1 MTTVV
6 MPQLGESVVEGT
18 VVRWIAKPGQKVAR
32 DEPLVE
38 IATDKAN
45 TEIPSP
51 MAGVLVEQLAK
62 EGSVVT
68 VGGALA
74 RLDEAGA
81 GAAAVPAAVSTPVA
95 YGTAPAASTRPASA
109 PSGDDGVRATPV
121 GRNVAQEH
129 GLDLSKVQGSGAGG
143 RVMKADVTSYIEKG
157 ATAAQQSEM
166 QPPLSTF
173 PGQRAPTAPPPGAP
187 SPAAPPPATWSQPP
201 VAPPYSQPPPSW
213 SQPPP
218 PGFGGQ
224 HQGLGPV
231 SITLRAYKPPRYS
244 PKEGDQVVP
253 FDQRRRLIAEHMVYS
268 KATSPHVPCTA
279 EVDMT
284 SLARLRGEW
293 KRAKETGGKAPS
305 FLVGVCRATVQ
316 ALGEFPRMNAVVQD
330 ESIILRKDVNLGV
343 AVETDK
349 GLLVPVIR
357 KANELSVLGLSRA
370 LDDLASRARS
380 GKVTADELSGGS
392 FTVSNPGLKGN
403 LFGAAIINQP
413 QVGILRMGEIVKRA
427 VVRELEGEDAIVVRQ
442 MMYLTLSY
450 DHRVIDGV
458 TGNSFLHRV
467 RELIEAAGFAL

>member
-6 MPQLGESVVEGT
+6 MPQLGESVMEGT
-18 VVRWIAKPGQKVAR
+18 VVRWIARPGQKVER

-51 MAGVLVEQLAK
+51 SAGVLVEQLAK
-62 EGSVVT
+62 EGAVVT

-81 GAAAVPAAVSTPVA
+81 AAAAAAPQAKPAPK
-95 YGTAPAASTRPASA
+95 AASPAA
-109 PSGDDGVRATPV
+109 PSGAATAEADADANGVRATPV

-129 GLDLSKVQGSGAGG
+129 GLDLSKVPGSGAGG
-143 RVMKADVTSYIEKG
+143 RVMKSDVTTYLEKG
-157 ATAAQQSEM
+157 ATSSQQSEL

-173 PGQRAPTAPPPGAP
+173 PGQKAPTAPPPPYA
-187 SPAAPPPATWSQPP
+187 Q
-201 VAPPYSQPPPSW
+201 PYSQPPIAPVY

-218 PGFGGQ
+218 PSFGPGYQGFG
-224 HQGLGPV
+224 PIA
-231 SITLRAYKPPRYS
+231 ITLRAYKPPKYT

-284 SLARLRGEW
+284 NLTRLRGEW

-316 ALGEFPRMNAVVQD
+316 ALAEFPRMNAVVQD
-330 ESIILRKDVNLGV
+330 ESVILRKDINLGV
-343 AVETDK
+343 AVDTDK

-357 KANELSVLGLSRA
+357 RANEKSVLGLGRA
-370 LDDLASRARS
+370 LDDLAARARA

-427 VVRELEGEDAIVVRQ
+427 VVRERDGEDAIVIRS

-458 TGNSFLHRV
+458 TGNGFLHRV
-467 RELIEAAGFAL
+467 RELIEEAKFEL

>member
-6 MPQLGESVVEGT
+6 MPQLGESVMEGT
-18 VVRWIAKPGQKVAR
+18 VVRWIAKPGQKVER

-51 MAGVLVEQLAK
+51 TAGVLVEQLAK

-68 VGGALA
+68 VGGPLA
-74 RLDEAGA
+74 RLDEAGTA
-81 GAAAVPAAVSTPVA
+81 SATAAPQASSQKPTPPVA
-95 YGTAPAASTRPASA
+95 YGTAPAASTSA
-109 PSGDDGVRATPV
+109 APDDADANGVRATPV

-129 GLDLSKVQGSGAGG
+129 GLDLAKVPGSGAGG
-143 RVMKADVTSYIEKG
+143 RVMKADVKSYLEKG
-157 ATAAQQSEM
+157 ATSSQQSEM

-173 PGQRAPTAPPPGAP
+173 PGQKAPTAPPPAY
-187 SPAAPPPATWSQPP
+187 SQPP
-201 VAPPYSQPPPSW
+201 VAPPYSMPPPPPSFG
-213 SQPPP
+213 
-218 PGFGGQ
+218 PGNP
-224 HQGLGPV
+224 GPGPIH
-231 SITLRAYKPPRYS
+231 ITLRAYKPPRYT
-244 PKEGDQVVP
+244 PREGDQVVP

-279 EVDMT
+279 EVDM
-284 SLARLRGEW
+284 SNLSRLRGEW

-305 FLVGVCRATVQ
+305 FLVGICRATVQ
-316 ALGEFPRMNAVVQD
+316 ALAEFPRLNAVVQD
-330 ESIILRKDVNLGV
+330 ESVILRKDVNLGV
-343 AVETDK
+343 AVETEK

-357 KANELSVLGLSRA
+357 KANELSVLGLGRA
-370 LDDLASRARS
+370 LDDLAARS
-380 GKVTADELSGGS
+380 RTGKVTADELSGGS

-427 VVRELEGEDAIVVRQ
+427 VVRELDGEDVIVIRP

-458 TGNSFLHRV
+458 TGNTFLHRV
-467 RELIEAAGFAL
+467 RELLEAAKFTL

>member
-6 MPQLGESVVEGT
+6 MPQLGESVMEGT
-18 VVRWIAKPGQKVAR
+18 VVRWIARPGQKVER

-51 MAGVLVEQLAK
+51 SAGVLVEQLAK
-62 EGSVVT
+62 EGAVVT
-68 VGGALA
+68 VGGPLA
-74 RLDEAGA
+74 RLDEAA
-81 GAAAVPAAVSTPVA
+81 TASTAAAPQAPAKPTPPRA
-95 YGTAPAASTRPASA
+95 DAAAPAAPAKAA
-109 PSGDDGVRATPV
+109 PTAEADGVRATPV
-121 GRNVAQEH
+121 GRNVAEEH
-129 GLDLSKVQGSGAGG
+129 GLDLSKVPGSGAGG
-143 RVMKADVTSYIEKG
+143 RVMKADVTSYLEKG
-157 ATAAQQSEM
+157 ATSSQQSEM

-173 PGQRAPTAPPPGAP
+173 PGQKAPTAPPLY
-187 SPAAPPPATWSQPP
+187 SQPP
-201 VAPPYSQPPPSW
+201 VAPVYSQPPP
-213 SQPPP
+213 PPP
-218 PGFGGQ
+218 SFGPGVGGP
-224 HQGLGPV
+224 GPV
-231 SITLRAYKPPRYS
+231 HITLRAYKPPRYT
-244 PKEGDQVVP
+244 PKEGDQVIP
-253 FDQRRRLIAEHMVYS
+253 FDHRRRLIAEHMVYS
-268 KATSPHVPCTA
+268 KVASPHVPCTA

-284 SLARLRGEW
+284 NLSRLRNEW

-316 ALGEFPRMNAVVQD
+316 ALGEFPRLNAVVQD
-330 ESIILRKDVNLGV
+330 ESLILRKDVNLGI
-343 AVETDK
+343 AVETEK

-370 LDDLASRARS
+370 LDDLAARGRT

-413 QVGILRMGEIVKRA
+413 QVGIVRMGEIVKRA
-427 VVRELEGEDAIVVRQ
+427 VVRERDGEDAIVIRP

-458 TGNSFLHRV
+458 TGNGFLHRV
-467 RELIEAAGFAL
+467 RELIEEAKFEL

>member
-6 MPQLGESVVEGT
+6 MPQLGESVMEGT
-18 VVRWIAKPGQKVAR
+18 VVRWIAKPGQRVER

-45 TEIPSP
+45 TEIPAPS
-51 MAGVLVEQLAK
+51 AGVLVEQLAK

-74 RLDEAGA
+74 RLDEAGT
-81 GAAAVPAAVSTPVA
+81 AAA
-95 YGTAPAASTRPASA
+95 APAPQGQQQAKPGAPAQA
-109 PSGDDGVRATPV
+109 QPNGDGVRATPV
-121 GRNVAQEH
+121 VRNVAQEH
-129 GLDLSKVQGSGAGG
+129 GLDLSKVPGSGAGG
-143 RVMKADVTSYIEKG
+143 RVMKADVTSYLEKG

-166 QPPLSTF
+166 QPPSSTF
-173 PGQRAPTAPPPGAP
+173 PGQKAPTAPPP
-187 SPAAPPPATWSQPP
+187 TQPP
-201 VAPPYSQPPPSW
+201 VAPVYSYSIPPPPSFG
-213 SQPPP
+213 
-218 PGFGGQ
+218 PG
-224 HQGLGPV
+224 HQGPGPIA
-231 SITLRAYKPPRYS
+231 ITLRAYKPPRYA
-244 PKEGDQVVP
+244 PKEGDQVIP

-279 EVDMT
+279 EVDM
-284 SLARLRGEW
+284 SNLSRLRGEW

-316 ALGEFPRMNAVVQD
+316 ALAEFPRLNAVVQD
-330 ESIILRKDVNLGV
+330 ESVIQRKDVNLGV
-343 AVETDK
+343 AVETEK

-357 KANELSVLGLSRA
+357 KANELSVLGLARA
-370 LDDLASRARS
+370 LDDLAARS
-380 GKVTADELSGGS
+380 RTGKVTADELSGGS

-413 QVGILRMGEIVKRA
+413 QVGIVRMGEIVKRA
-427 VVRELEGEDAIVVRQ
+427 VVRERDGEDAIVIRP

-458 TGNSFLHRV
+458 TGNGFLHRV
-467 RELIEAAGFAL
+467 RELLEEAKFAL

>member
-6 MPQLGESVVEGT
+6 MPQLGESVMEGT
-18 VVRWIAKPGQKVAR
+18 VVRWIAKTGQKVER

-51 MAGVLVEQLAK
+51 TTGVLVEQLAK
-62 EGSVVT
+62 EGAVVT
-68 VGGALA
+68 VGGPLA
-74 RLDEAGA
+74 RLDEAGSA
-81 GAAAVPAAVSTPVA
+81 SATSAPKVGATPTAPTASGPAQAASSSS
-95 YGTAPAASTRPASA
+95 APAADANGIRS
-109 PSGDDGVRATPV
+109 TPV

-129 GLDLSKVQGSGAGG
+129 GLDLSKVPGSGAGG
-143 RVMKADVTSYIEKG
+143 RVMKADVTSFLEKG
-157 ATAAQQSEM
+157 ATSSQQSEM

-173 PGQRAPTAPPPGAP
+173 PGQKAPTAPPPP
-187 SPAAPPPATWSQPP
+187 YSQPP
-201 VAPPYSQPPPSW
+201 VAPVYSQPPPSFG
-213 SQPPP
+213 
-218 PGFGGQ
+218 PGYQ
-224 HQGLGPV
+224 VPGP
-231 SITLRAYKPPRYS
+231 IHMTLRAYKPPRYT

-253 FDQRRRLIAEHMVYS
+253 FDHRRRIIAEHMVYS

-284 SLARLRGEW
+284 NLARLRGEW

-305 FLVGVCRATVQ
+305 FLVGLCRATVQ
-316 ALGEFPRMNAVVQD
+316 ALGEFPRLNAVVQD
-330 ESIILRKDVNLGV
+330 ETLILRKEVNLGI
-343 AVETDK
+343 AVETEK
-349 GLLVPVIR
+349 GLLAPVIR
-357 KANELSVLGLSRA
+357 KANELSVLGLARA
-370 LDDLASRARS
+370 MDDLALRARN

-427 VVRELEGEDAIVVRQ
+427 VVRERDGEDAIVIRP

-458 TGNSFLHRV
+458 TGNGFLHRV
-467 RELIEAAGFAL
+467 RELIEDAKFEL